1 MTPLA
6 FDGSILTLAKGEGIR
21 WKLFRQSFPPEG
33 RKLQIVVKLPCF
45 GVQDNVVVVK
55 SLSHFQLFYEP
66 VDCSPPGS
74 FVHWDTPGKNT
85 GMGCHALLQQIF
97 PTQELNPS
105 LLHCRQIL
113 YQLNYQGSPDLSLH
127 TCNTAIQTYMG
138 ETERQWIWRTKWC
151 HWKFSSVRVSKT
163 AVKGGTRYW
172 IPANASP
179 LSHLLFGGCIHH
191 WADVLSI
198 T

>member
-33 RKLQIVVKLPCF
+33 RKLQIVVKLTCF
-45 GVQDNVVVVK
+45 EVQDNVAVK
-55 SLSHFQLFYEP
+55 SLSHVQLFYDP
-66 VDCSPPGS
+66 MDCSLPGS
-74 FVHWDTPGKNT
+74 FVHGDSPRKNT
-85 GMGCHALLQQIF
+85 GVGCHALLQQIC

-127 TCNTAIQTYMG
+127 TCNTAIQTDVHG
-138 ETERQWIWRTKWC
+138 GDR
-151 HWKFSSVRVSKT
+151 KT
-163 AVKGGTRYW
+163 GNVMDQMMTLKILHCQG
-172 IPANASP
+172 
-179 LSHLLFGGCIHH
+179 L
-191 WADVLSI
+191 
-198 T
+198 